1 MIKIE
6 TRGSWW
12 IEKES
17 GHSEKLLAVN
27 NKVIQ
32 LINNNE
38 NKFNKDGV

>member
-12 IEKES
+12 IKKES
-17 GHSEKLLAVN
+17 GHEKLLVVN

-38 NKFNKDGV
+38 NKFNKDEV

>member
-12 IEKES
+12 IKKES
-17 GHSEKLLAVN
+17 DCSEKLLVVN